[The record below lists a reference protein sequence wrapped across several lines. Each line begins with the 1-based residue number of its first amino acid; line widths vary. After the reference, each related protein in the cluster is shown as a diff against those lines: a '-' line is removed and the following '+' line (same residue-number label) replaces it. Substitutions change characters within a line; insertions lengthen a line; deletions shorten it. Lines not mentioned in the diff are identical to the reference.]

1 MTQADVSGFC
11 KEGFEPVREVFA
23 KNLDAVDVGAS
34 VAVTVDGEFVVD
46 LWGGYADAEKTRPW
60 QEDTIVNVYSSTKTM
75 AALCAL
81 MLADRGE
88 LDTDAPVKQ
97 YWPEFAAG
105 GKDGVLVRHLLG
117 HTAGLS
123 GFEGGVS
130 AEQLYDWDGICSL
143 LASQEPW
150 WEPGSASGYHALTQG
165 YLVGEV
171 VRRITGKSLGTFFR
185 EEVAEP
191 LNADFHIG
199 LDPKHF
205 DRVADLIPPEATID
219 MMVGDDPN
227 SIAARTFGSAPVDVE
242 ATRTTPWR
250 SAEIPAANGHGNAR
264 SMARAQTPLACGG
277 SAFGVTLL
285 SPKTCDR
292 VFEKQAEGMDLVLNL
307 PFRLGLGYGLVNEA
321 FPFSPNP
328 RTCFWGGYGGSLV
341 VVDHEARACITYAM
355 NKMLVENIVGDHRGA
370 GLLAATYESLGQ
382 SK

>member
-11 KEGFEPVREVFA
+11 REGFEPVREAFA
-23 KNLDAVDVGAS
+23 KNLDTIDVGAS
-34 VAVTVDGEFVVD
+34 VAVTLDGEFVVD
-46 LWGGYADAEKTRPW
+46 LWGGYADADKTRPW

-81 MLADRGE
+81 MLVDRGE
-88 LDTDAPVKQ
+88 LEPDAPVMQ
-97 YWPEFAAG
+97 YWPEFAAN

-130 AEQLYDWDGICSL
+130 AQQLYDWDGICTL
-143 LASQEPW
+143 LASQKPW
-150 WEPGSASGYHALTQG
+150 WEPGSAPGYHALTQG

-171 VRRITGKSLGTFFR
+171 VRRISGKSLGTFFR

-191 LNADFHIG
+191 LGADFHIG

-205 DRVADLIPPEATID
+205 GRIADLIPPETTIAE
-219 MMVGDDPN
+219 MTGDDPN
-227 SIAARTFGSAPVDVE
+227 SIAARTLGSAPIEVDM
-242 ATRTTPWR
+242 TRDAGWR

-277 SAFGVTLL
+277 TAFGVTLL
-285 SPKTCDR
+285 SPETCDR
-292 VFEKQAEGMDLVLNL
+292 VFEEQAEGMDLVLNL
-307 PFRLGLGYGLVNEA
+307 RVHLGLGYGIVNET
-321 FPFSPNP
+321 FPLSPNP

-341 VVDHEARACITYAM
+341 VVDHEARLCLTYAM
-355 NKMLVENIVGDHRGA
+355 NRMLAENIVGDQRTGR
-370 GLLAATYESLGQ
+370 LLGTTYEALGR
-382 SK
+382 